1 MKQWVITDASGVIVA
16 QVYASSNPKTDPTIG
31 FKTGWTAT
39 EVTRFG
45 DLSREKFVIGNGWAP
60 DMALV
65 KAQLLAQIDDERET
79 RQMTLLT
86 TGGAK
91 KYIYSRKSVEVD
103 RSAGIVA
110 TVLDALSL
118 TDRKAKYPYAA
129 AEAAL
134 TGEKL
139 SVVLKR
145 FADGITS
152 SGSAELIEAKA
163 QIAKRAV
170 KAAASETDAVKAA
183 TVSWKIS

>member
-1 MKQWVITDASGVIVA
+1 MKQWVILLNTGEIQA
-16 QVYASSNPKTDPTIG
+16 QVYSDVHPAMNATRTWDAT
-31 FKTGWTAT
+31 WTAY
-39 EVTRFG
+39 EVPRFG
-45 DLSREKFVIGNGWAP
+45 DLAREKYVPVSGWVP

-65 KAQLLAQIDDERET
+65 KARLLAQIDDERET

-103 RSAGIVA
+103 RSAGILA

-118 TDRKAKYPYAA
+118 TDRKVKYPYAA

-152 SGSAELIEAKA
+152 SGSAEVIEAKA

-170 KAAASETDAVKAA
+170 KSATTETDALKAA
-183 TVSWKIS
+183 AVSWKTS

>member
-1 MKQWVITDASGVIVA
+1 MKQWVILLSTGDVQA
-16 QVYASSNPKTDPTIG
+16 QVYSDVHPSMNATRSWNAT
-31 FKTGWTAT
+31 WTAY
-39 EVTRFG
+39 EVPRFG
-45 DLSREKFVIGNGWAP
+45 DLAREKYVPVTGWVP

-65 KAQLLAQIDDERET
+65 KARLLAQIDDERET

-139 SVVLKR
+139 SAVLKR

-183 TVSWKIS
+183 TVIWKTS